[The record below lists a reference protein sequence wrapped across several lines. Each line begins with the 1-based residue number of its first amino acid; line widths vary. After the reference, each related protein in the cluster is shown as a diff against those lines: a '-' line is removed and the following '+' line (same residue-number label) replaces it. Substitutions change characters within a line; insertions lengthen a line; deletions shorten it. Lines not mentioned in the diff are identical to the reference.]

1 MKTYYYEINGYIKG
15 VTTAK
20 TKWGAKR
27 CCKGLAKML
36 CPNARIKSVKVSRI
50 QTNEPLYSE
59 V

>member
-1 MKTYYYEINGYIKG
+1 MKTYHYEVNGYIKG

-20 TKWGAKR
+20 TKWGAKKY
-27 CCKGLAKML
+27 CKKLAKMF
-36 CPNARIKSVKVSRI
+36 CPNAKIKSVKVSRI

>member
-27 CCKGLAKML
+27 YCKDLARKF
-36 CPNARIKSVKVSRI
+36 CPNARIKSIKVSRI
-50 QTNEPLYSE
+50 PSNEPLYSE